1 MKQGESLAT
10 RNHSNKGSFPR
21 VFQRKIK
28 SDGAIPQPL
37 WIHNVLG
44 HGTIKRYHG
53 WTETQVY
60 KFYTIWNNIQMQ
72 SCYLCNTLW
81 TDCCS
86 SSVLAHYSQHQCQ
99 SGYCRILCSDH
110 RSKVTQYCP
119 VTPTRLQLGT
129 NGELSRELNAL
140 KFLLHLGSTWGI
152 FSPLYLHLP
161 YWLSQHRQGQP
172 PFLINLL
179 SVHGCRAHGVK
190 IQTLHPHVVDL
201 KPLTGCVN
209 FRWVF

>member
-1 MKQGESLAT
+1 
-10 RNHSNKGSFPR
+10 
-21 VFQRKIK
+21 
-28 SDGAIPQPL
+28 
-37 WIHNVLG
+37 
-44 HGTIKRYHG
+44 
-53 WTETQVY
+53 
-60 KFYTIWNNIQMQ
+60 MQ

-86 SSVLAHYSQHQCQ
+86 SSVLAHYSQHRCQ
-99 SGYCRILCSDH
+99 GGYCRILCSDH

-161 YWLSQHRQGQP
+161 YWLSHHRQGQP

-179 SVHGCRAHGVK
+179 SVHGCRAHGVR
-190 IQTLHPHVVDL
+190 IQTLHPHVVVL